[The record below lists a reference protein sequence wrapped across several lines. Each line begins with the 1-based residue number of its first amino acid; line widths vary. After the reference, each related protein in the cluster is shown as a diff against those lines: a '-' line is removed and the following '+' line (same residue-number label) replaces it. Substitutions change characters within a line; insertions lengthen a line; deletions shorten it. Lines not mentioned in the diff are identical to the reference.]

1 MAMIH
6 SRSCVPR
13 MLAAPSGRCM
23 SSSCQAPFAAQAVS
37 STSAW
42 ARSNMRYSWLAVV
55 LIGVAALG
63 GCTEGVLDPKGPV
76 ALAERQILL
85 NALGIM
91 LAIVIPVIL
100 ATLGVAFWFRAS
112 NERARYRPN
121 FAYSGRLEMLVWS
134 IPAMTVFL
142 VGGVAWVGS
151 HDLSPR
157 KPIAS
162 TVKPLRV
169 QVASLDWKWLFIYP
183 DQGVASVNRLT
194 VPVGT
199 PVRLELTS
207 SAVMN
212 SFFLPQLGSQIY
224 AMAGMITRL
233 HLQAD
238 HPGTYRGFSAQFSG
252 EGFSDMHFDADAVTD
267 EKFAQWLNAARTTGP
282 ELDAKSYGVL
292 GKPSAGVAPFTFRA
306 VAPGLFDSILVS
318 EMQSDDAMC
327 RRNPTSMRAEK

>member
-1 MAMIH
+1 
-6 SRSCVPR
+6 
-13 MLAAPSGRCM
+13 
-23 SSSCQAPFAAQAVS
+23 
-37 STSAW
+37 
-42 ARSNMRYSWLAVV
+42 MRYGFPAVV
-55 LIGVAALG
+55 LIAAATLS
-63 GCTEGVLDPKGPV
+63 GCTEGVLDPKGPI
-76 ALAERQILL
+76 AAADRQILL
-85 NALGIM
+85 NSLGIM

-121 FAYSGRLEMLVWS
+121 FAYSGRLELLVWS

-151 HDLSPR
+151 HDVSPR

-194 VPVGT
+194 IPVGT
-199 PVRLELTS
+199 PISLELTS
-207 SAVMN
+207 SGVMN
-212 SFFLPQLGSQIY
+212 SFFVPQLGSQIY
-224 AMAGMITRL
+224 TMAGMITRL

-252 EGFSDMHFDADAVTD
+252 DGFSDMHFDADAMPD
-267 EKFAQWLNAARTTGP
+267 EKFAQWLDTARSAGL
-282 ELDAKSYGVL
+282 ELDVNTYADL
-292 GKPSAGVAPFTFRA
+292 AKPSTAVPPFT
-306 VAPGLFDSILVS
+306 
-318 EMQSDDAMC
+318 
-327 RRNPTSMRAEK
+327 